1 MKVIV
6 GDKVYL
12 QKYDLVVMI
21 NEFSAVPGCIMVEA
35 FSRAC
40 VISTN
45 GGDDAASFGFCF
57 DKPETVQFLKECDW
71 ILDFTEYSQKSFE
84 ELKALHDKCE
94 ENLDRE
100 VDDFNGSDVE
110 YRKEHFDECSEKFD
124 HMKLKLI
131 SLDLLMD
138 CKNGKI
144 QMPAIPDENTKLE
157 GNGFKSFGGS
167 EFGGIR
173 VTVESAS
180 KKQGFFRRFFKRGAQ

>member
-6 GDKVYL
+6 GDKAYL

-45 GGDDAASFGFCF
+45 GGDDAVSFGFCF
-57 DKPETVQFLKECDW
+57 DMPETVQFLKECDW
-71 ILDFTEYSQKSFE
+71 ILDFPEYSQKSFE

-94 ENLDRE
+94 ANLDRE
-100 VDDFNGSDVE
+100 VDNFNGSDVK

-131 SLDLLMD
+131 SLDMLMD

-144 QMPAIPDENTKLE
+144 QMPTIPDENTKLE
-157 GNGFKSFGGS
+157 GNGFKSFGGGK
-167 EFGGIR
+167 FDDFR
-173 VTVESAS
+173 VEINASS
-180 KKQGFFRRFFKRGAQ
+180 KKHGLFSRMFKRRSS

>member
-12 QKYDLVVMI
+12 QKYDLVFMVH
-21 NEFSAVPGCIMVEA
+21 EFSVVPGCIMEEA

-45 GGDDAASFGFCF
+45 GGDDAVSFGFCF

-84 ELKALHDKCE
+84 ELKTIHEKCE

-100 VDDFNGSDVE
+100 IENFNGSNVK
-110 YRKEHFDECSEKFD
+110 YRKEHFDERSEKFD

-131 SLDLLMD
+131 SLDMLID
-138 CKNGKI
+138 CKYGKI
-144 QMPAIPDENTKLE
+144 QMPTIPDENTKLE
-157 GNGFKSFGGS
+157 GNGFRSFGGI
-167 EFGGIR
+167 EFDSIR
-173 VTVESAS
+173 VNVESTS